1 MDTGGGVS
9 AFGGGVGNG
18 RTAGGGAGTRGG
30 GGSAV
35 KGAVMGRAASGGSSA
50 GSASTSCRMFAAASN
65 TSEQCPHRT
74 QRSEIFSWSGTT
86 LNRVPHEGHPV
97 IMLMGRGL

>member
-1 MDTGGGVS
+1 MDTGAGAS

-18 RTAGGGAGTRGG
+18 RTAGGGAGARA

-35 KGAVMGRAASGGSSA
+35 NGAVIVRAASGAASA
-50 GSASTSCRMFAAASN
+50 DSASTSCRMFAAASN

-74 QRSEIFSWSGTT
+74 QPSEIFSWSGTT
-86 LNRVPHEGHPV
+86 LNRVPQAGHPV
-97 IMLMGRGL
+97 IMLMGPGL